1 MSIASIVTAKVGPK
15 GSRRQYR
22 DALVE
27 TLANYQGDQYD
38 DPGSF
43 GEQSGPVQVGE
54 MYFFN
59 YIATKPERLEYYDQ
73 YPVSYVMFID
83 STGFIAANMH
93 YLAPKLR
100 EATANS
106 LLNSG
111 DGITVPKRS
120 IRRYRFEGLQGNMM
134 RIPESEMAD
143 VSMLPT
149 EEFINVDTGR
159 RFPSYR
165 VWRGEK

>member
-59 YIATKPERLEYYDQ
+59 YVATKPERLKYYDQ
-73 YPVSYVMFID
+73 YPVSYIINVDQF
-83 STGFIAANMH
+83 GFIAANMH
-93 YLAPKLR
+93 YLAQSSR
-100 EATANS
+100 
-106 LLNSG
+106 
-111 DGITVPKRS
+111 
-120 IRRYRFEGLQGNMM
+120 
-134 RIPESEMAD
+134 
-143 VSMLPT
+143 
-149 EEFINVDTGR
+149 
-159 RFPSYR
+159 
-165 VWRGEK
+165 

>member
-1 MSIASIVTAKVGPK
+1 MSIFSVVKSKVGAK

-27 TLANYQGDQYD
+27 TLANYQGEEYD

-43 GEQSGPVQVGE
+43 GEESGPVQVGE

-59 YIATKPERLEYYDQ
+59 YNATKPDRLQYYDQ
-73 YPVSYVMFID
+73 YPVGYVMSVD
-83 STGFIAANMH
+83 KNGFIAANMH

-100 EATANS
+100 EVVAKG
-106 LLNSG
+106 L
-111 DGITVPKRS
+111 IH
-120 IRRYRFEGLQGNMM
+120 RYQFEGVQGNMM

-149 EEFINVDTGR
+149 EEFVKTSTGN

-165 VWRGEK
+165 VWRGE

>member
-1 MSIASIVTAKVGPK
+1 MSIFSVVKSKVGAK

-27 TLANYQGDQYD
+27 TLANYQGEEYD

-43 GEQSGPVQVGE
+43 GKESGPVQVGE

-59 YIATKPERLEYYDQ
+59 YNATKPDRLQYYDQ
-73 YPVSYVMFID
+73 YPVGYVMSVD
-83 STGFIAANMH
+83 KNGFIAANMH

-100 EATANS
+100 EVVAKG
-106 LLNSG
+106 LINSG
-111 DGITVPKRS
+111 DGITVPNKS
-120 IRRYRFEGLQGNMM
+120 IHRYQFEGVQGNMM

-149 EEFINVDTGR
+149 EEFVKTSTGN

-165 VWRGEK
+165 VWRGE

>member
-1 MSIASIVTAKVGPK
+1 MSIFSIVKSKVGSK

-22 DALVE
+22 EALTE
-27 TLANYQGDQYD
+27 TLANYQGAEYD

-43 GEQSGPVQVGE
+43 GEQSGPVEVGE

-59 YIATKPERLEYYDQ
+59 YVATKPERLKYYDQ
-73 YPVSYVMFID
+73 YPVSYIISVD
-83 STGFIAANMH
+83 KNGFVGANMH

-100 EATANS
+100 EAVAKG
-106 LLNSG
+106 LINSG
-111 DGITVPKRS
+111 DGVTVPNS
-120 IRRYRFEGLQGNMM
+120 TIHRYRFEGVQDNMM
-134 RIPESEMAD
+134 KIPESEMAD

-149 EEFINVDTGR
+149 EEFVKTSTGN

-165 VWRGEK
+165 AWRGE

>member
-1 MSIASIVTAKVGPK
+1 MT
-15 GSRRQYR
+15 
-22 DALVE
+22 ALVE

-83 STGFIAANMH
+83 RTGFIAANMH

-100 EATANS
+100 ETTQTI
-106 LLNSG
+106 LNSG

-120 IRRYRFEGLQGNMM
+120 IRRYRFEELQGNMM